1 MKIDNLLLKNNVF
14 LAPMAGIT
22 DLVFRLLVR
31 KFGPSLCFTEM
42 VSANGLVRGT
52 ENSYRYL
59 ESMPGDKPLGVQIFG
74 SDPGVLSE
82 AAKIVTDRGADLVD
96 INMGCP
102 VKKVLKTGA
111 GGILMRDP
119 SKVAVILQSIREAT
133 SLPVTVKIRSG
144 WSNEEINVLEIARVV
159 QDCGVD
165 AVVLHPRTVNQGFGG
180 RADWRLIARVK
191 KCLNIPVVGSGD
203 VRRPEDAQRMLD
215 MTGCD
220 GVMIGRGV
228 LGNPWIVRDVVGYLK
243 NKNVFSPPALEERED
258 IINHHLNMS
267 VRFFGEK
274 AGLRK
279 FLKHLLWYTKGLKGS
294 SRFRETVVK
303 IDGKESLLTMVHDYF
318 QSISEKEE
326 TGRCL

>member
-31 KFGPSLCFTEM
+31 EFGTSLCFTEM

-52 ENSYRYL
+52 EKSYRYL

-82 AAKIVTDRGADLVD
+82 AARIVTDRGADLVD

-102 VKKVLKTGA
+102 VKKILKTGA
-111 GGILMRDP
+111 GGVLMRDP
-119 SKVAVILQSIREAT
+119 SKVAVILQSIRKAT
-133 SLPVTVKIRSG
+133 FLPVTVKMRSG
-144 WSNEEINVLEIARVV
+144 WSNDEINVLEIARVV

-180 RADWRLIARVK
+180 RADWRLIASLKRS
-191 KCLNIPVVGSGD
+191 LNIPIIGSGD
-203 VRRPEDAQRMLD
+203 VIRPEDAQRMLD
-215 MTGCD
+215 VTGCD
-220 GVMIGRGV
+220 GVMIGRGI

-243 NKNVFSPPALEERED
+243 NKNVFLPPALHERED
-258 IINHHLNMS
+258 MINRHLNMS
-267 VRFFGEK
+267 VKFFGEK
-274 AGLRK
+274 TGLRK
-279 FLKHLLWYTKGLKGS
+279 FRKHLLWYTKGLKGS

-303 IDGKESLLTMVHDYF
+303 IDRKESLLTMVHDYF

-326 TGRCL
+326 NGRCL

>member
-1 MKIDNLLLKNNVF
+1 MKIGKLLLKNNIF

-31 KFGPSLCFTEM
+31 KFGCSLCFTEM

-52 ENSYRYL
+52 EKSYRYL

-74 SDPGVLSE
+74 SDPCVLSE
-82 AAKIVTDRGADLVD
+82 AAKIVTDSGADLVD

-102 VKKVLKTGA
+102 VKKVLKIGA

-119 SKVAVILQSIREAT
+119 SKVSVILQSIRKAT
-133 SLPVTVKIRSG
+133 SLPVTVKMRSG
-144 WSNEEINVLEIARVV
+144 WSNDEINFLEIARVA

-180 RADWRLIARVK
+180 RADWGLIARVK
-191 KCLNIPVVGSGD
+191 KSLNIPVVGSGD
-203 VRRPEDAQRMLD
+203 VRRPEDVQRMLD
-215 MTGCD
+215 VTECD

-228 LGNPWIVRDVVGYLK
+228 LGNPWIVRDVVGYLE
-243 NKNVFSPPALEERED
+243 NKNIFSPPSLEERED
-258 IINHHLNMS
+258 IINHHLDMS
-267 VRFFGEK
+267 VKFFGEK
-274 AGLRK
+274 TGLRK
-279 FLKHLLWYTKGLKGS
+279 FRKHLLWYTKGLKGS

-303 IDGKESLLTMVHDYF
+303 IDKTESLLAMVHSYF
-318 QSISEKEE
+318 KSIDEK
-326 TGRCL
+326 